1 MTGTNVRWRSRVFA
15 SAEPRKTAKNA
26 YRDKLFLRISLI
38 GVSETRTTSLFIIIF
53 ILSSKN
59 ISFLKK
65 NKEMPLF
72 SSWHLR
78 RHGRNRLL
86 EELFRYNKNRNILE
100 YKREDLQ

>member
-1 MTGTNVRWRSRVFA
+1 
-15 SAEPRKTAKNA
+15 
-26 YRDKLFLRISLI
+26 
-38 GVSETRTTSLFIIIF
+38 
-53 ILSSKN
+53 
-59 ISFLKK
+59 
-65 NKEMPLF
+65 MPLF

>member
-1 MTGTNVRWRSRVFA
+1 MCDGGHVFLHLLRQGKQ
-15 SAEPRKTAKNA
+15 RKMLIAIS
-26 YRDKLFLRISLI
+26 DFGHFSLI
-38 GVSETRTTSLFIIIF
+38 GVSETSTTSLFIIIF